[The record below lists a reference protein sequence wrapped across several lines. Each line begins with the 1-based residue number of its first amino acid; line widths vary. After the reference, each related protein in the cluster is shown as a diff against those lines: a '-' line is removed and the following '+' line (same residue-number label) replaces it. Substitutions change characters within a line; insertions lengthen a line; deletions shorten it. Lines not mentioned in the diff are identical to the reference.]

1 MFFVI
6 VKKNKQAVPSD
17 QQLTKAMTESGGD
30 VYSVTASD
38 GGRKVQF
45 SGTVTRPN
53 FVNNLRAVANG
64 KADSWEFVWADAN
77 LGRDRLGATQY
88 EVDITMTKATID
100 ALHGG
105 NYRLYGFKAVQTNQ
119 GGGAPVVWFQLP
131 SPRYS
136 TSTAIV
142 WNVQY
147 QAYTSEDTIV
157 SGGKVTATFA
167 ADIDLGQTLDVGA
180 DGTGS
185 VKDGGPAQ
193 AISIFNTSSE
203 EFTCG
208 TSQQLADGSYSPMC
222 AFPLYGHQLDA
233 IAPIEKILLMFSTE
247 PANTGT
253 VVEQAY
259 TNSILIDLTSANLRE
274 VYFDIN
280 QGWSWGDYNWA
291 SSHLPNE
298 NLVPLLIESPA
309 SDYSKALVK
318 AAALVLR

>member
-1 MFFVI
+1 VFFVI

-167 ADIDLGQTLDVGA
+167 ADIDLGQTLDVEA
-180 DGTGS
+180 DGTGP
-185 VKDGGPAQ
+185 VTDGGPAQ
-193 AISIFNTSSE
+193 AISILNTSGE

-280 QGWSWGDYNWA
+280 QGWSWGGYNWA
-291 SSHLPNE
+291 SSYLPNE